1 MPYTILKIATLIGA
15 ARFGDHEAHID
26 TLLTDSRSLAFPEST
41 LFFALRTGVGDG
53 HQYIPQLYS
62 RGVKCFVVD
71 TLPNDW
77 EVKFPQVAFLKVA
90 NPLKALQR
98 LAERHRE
105 EMSCPVVAV
114 TGSNGKTIVKE
125 WLYQLLSRDHHI
137 ARSPRSYNSQI
148 GVPLSVWLMRHHHTA
163 AIFEAGISRPG
174 EMAALRDII
183 QPNLGIMTCIGTA
196 HSEHFSTLHEKCM
209 EKLQLMKDCTAL
221 VYEADD
227 KLISKCV
234 KESDFNGTH
243 LTWSKSDTNATL
255 CVSDIAHTDT
265 ATHFSFTT
273 HGAKHATSIPFTD
286 EASLQN
292 ALHCLVAALHL
303 GGDAA
308 QLAERLPLLE
318 PVAMRMEVKQGV
330 HENILINDAY
340 NSDQTSLDIALDF
353 MSRRAE
359 GSSADPTSRQKVLIL
374 SDIDQ
379 SGVGEQTLWR
389 EVAQMVA
396 ARGVHQII
404 GVGTSIKG
412 IQHYLSI
419 PCHLFD
425 STADLLSSGILDTLY
440 SSVILIK
447 GARRFSF
454 EDITAHLS
462 LRVHETTL
470 EVNLAAI
477 SKNLHFYRSH
487 LSPQTKIICM
497 VKAAGYGTGSVEIA
511 KTLQDRG
518 VDYLAVAVA
527 DEGVELRR
535 AGITA
540 NIMVMN
546 PERATLHTLFQYNLE
561 PEVYSFAMLEMLIH
575 AADAHGVTDF
585 PIHLKLDT
593 GMHRLGFSP
602 LVDMPRL
609 ADRLLHQSALTP
621 RSVFSHFVG
630 ADSAQFDEFTAHQ
643 FQLFTQAA
651 QTLQTFF
658 PHHILRHICNSAGI
672 ERFPHYHMD
681 MVRLGLGLYGIDP
694 IDNRT
699 LHSTA
704 TLRTTIL
711 QIHDI
716 PSGESIGYSR
726 RTYTDRP
733 TRIAVLP
740 IGYADGLDRRLGN
753 RVGHCFVGGHM
764 APYMGNICMDVCM
777 IDVTDCP
784 CREGDSVEIFG
795 PHLPISALSDTLGT
809 IPYEILTS
817 VGSRIKR
824 VYLQE

>member
-1 MPYTILKIATLIGA
+1 MPYSILKIATLVGA
-15 ARFGDHEAHID
+15 ARYGTHEAEID
-26 TLLTDSRSLAFPEST
+26 TLLTDSRSLAFPETT
-41 LFFALRTGVGDG
+41 LFFALRTAVGDG
-53 HQYIPQLYS
+53 HLYIPQLYN

-71 TLPNDW
+71 TLPEEW
-77 EVKFPQVAFLKVA
+77 ETAFPLATFLKVPH
-90 NPLKALQR
+90 PLKALQR

-105 EMSCPVVAV
+105 EMNCHVVGV

-125 WLYQLLSRDHHI
+125 WLYQLLSWDQHV
-137 ARSPRSYNSQI
+137 ARSPRSYNSQL
-148 GVPLSVWLMRHHHTA
+148 GVPLSVWLMRPEHSV

-174 EMAALRDII
+174 EMASLRDII
-183 QPNLGIMTCIGTA
+183 QPTLGIMTNIGTA
-196 HSEHFSTLHEKCM
+196 HSVHFSSLKEKCL
-209 EKLQLMKDCTAL
+209 EKLQLMKDCKAL

-227 KLISKCV
+227 ALVSECV
-234 KESDFNGTH
+234 AQSDFHGKH
-243 LTWSKSDTNATL
+243 LTWSKTGAEATVQIL
-255 CVSDIAHTDT
+255 SITPQGAQ
-265 ATHFSFTT
+265 THFTFVYQGEAYHT
-273 HGAKHATSIPFTD
+273 HIPFTD

-292 ALHCLVAALHL
+292 SLHCLTAALHL
-303 GGDAA
+303 GASA
-308 QLAERLPLLE
+308 EHLATRLPLLE
-318 PVAMRMEVKQGV
+318 PVAMRMEVKQGTA
-330 HENILINDAY
+330 ENILINDAY
-340 NSDQTSLDIALDF
+340 NSDLTSLDIALDF

-359 GSSADPTSRQKVLIL
+359 SSSAEGVRRRKVLVL
-374 SDIDQ
+374 SDIQQ
-379 SGVGEQTLWR
+379 SGVSEAELCRQ
-389 EVAQMVA
+389 VAEMCT
-396 ARGVHQII
+396 ARGIDHFI
-404 GVGTSIKG
+404 GVGASIASVR
-412 IQHYLSI
+412 QHLAV
-419 PCHLFD
+419 PCDLFE
-425 STADLLSSGILDTLY
+425 STAELLQSGVLDDIAD
-440 SSVILIK
+440 SVILIK
-447 GARRFSF
+447 GARQFSF

-487 LSPQTKIICM
+487 LEPKTKIICM

-527 DEGVELRR
+527 DEGVELRK

-546 PERATLHTLFQYNLE
+546 PEKATLHTLFQYNLE
-561 PEVYSFAMLEMLIH
+561 PEVYSFAMLEMLIR
-575 AADAHGVTDF
+575 AAGAEGVTHF

-602 LVDMPRL
+602 RQDMPRL
-609 ADRLLHQSALTP
+609 IDRLLHQNALTP

-630 ADSAQFDEFTAHQ
+630 ADSPDFDDFSAQQ
-643 FQLFTQAA
+643 FQLFTEGA
-651 QTLQTFF
+651 QTLQTAF

-672 ERFPHYHMD
+672 ERFHQRHLD
-681 MVRLGLGLYGIDP
+681 MVRLGIGLYGIDP
-694 IDNRT
+694 IDNRI
-699 LHSTA
+699 LHNVA

-711 QIHDI
+711 QIHEI
-716 PSGESIGYSR
+716 PAGESVGYSR

-753 RVGHCFVGGHM
+753 RTGYCLVGGQP

-777 IDVTDCP
+777 IDVTDIP
-784 CREGDSVEIFG
+784 CTEGDSVEIFG
-795 PHLPISALSDTLGT
+795 DHLPISTLSDTLGT